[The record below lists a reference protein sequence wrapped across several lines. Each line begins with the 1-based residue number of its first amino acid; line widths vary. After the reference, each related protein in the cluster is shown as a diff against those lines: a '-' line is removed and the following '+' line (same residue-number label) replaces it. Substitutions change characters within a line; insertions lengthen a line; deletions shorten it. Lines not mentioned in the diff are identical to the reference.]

1 MAFFRYILFVL
12 VISVGVGLIV
22 KYGSIFIRKLKRTE
36 EKAYDKLEKKV
47 LSEKKKPKS
56 QKKKK

>member
-1 MAFFRYILFVL
+1 MINKNKKANA
-12 VISVGVGLIV
+12 
-22 KYGSIFIRKLKRTE
+22 LKRTE
-36 EKAYDKLEKKV
+36 EKVYDKLEKKV